1 MTKKQKKQLARI
13 VSAAV
18 LFLLAAALPLS
29 PAVEM
34 AAFLLCY
41 ALIGWDIVWKAV
53 TNILHGQ
60 VFDEN
65 FLMTV
70 ATVGALC
77 LNEYSEGVAVML
89 FYQVGEWFQSYAV
102 NKSRRSI
109 SSLMDI
115 RPDSANVIRSGGTI
129 KQVDPEE
136 VQIGETI
143 VVRAGERV
151 PLDGVIIEG
160 SSSLDT
166 SALTGESLPREVAA
180 GEEVISGCINQSG
193 TLQVRVS
200 KIYGE
205 SIVAKILDLVENA
218 SSKKSKSEAF
228 ITRFARYY
236 TPLVVIAAV
245 ILAVL
250 PPLISGQSFA
260 IWIERALTFLVISCP
275 CALVIS
281 VPLSFFG
288 GIGGASKCGVLI
300 KGSNYLEALAK
311 TETVVFDKTG
321 TLTKGAFAVSGLYPQ
336 GVSEERLVELAAYAE
351 KDSTHPISRSIRDFY
366 GKAIDGSRIKNI
378 KEIAGFGLQAELDG
392 KVVLTG
398 NAKLMREQNITF
410 APVEEPGTIIYVA
423 ESGRYAGA
431 ILIEDELKADALAA
445 VKDLK
450 ASGVKKAVMLTGDA
464 KAVGQ
469 KVAAKLQLD
478 SAYTELLP
486 ADKVAYMEQLLSETS
501 EKGKLTFVGDGIN
514 DAPVLARADI
524 GIAMGGLGSDA
535 AIEAADVVIM
545 TDEPSKIATAMRISR
560 KTLRIVHQ
568 NIVFALGVKALV
580 LALGAV
586 GIATMW
592 AAVFADVGV
601 AVIAIL
607 NAIRALRVP
616 KSEVVTADQQEGA
629 ATLNHI
635 ENAA

>member
-1 MTKKQKKQLARI
+1 M
-13 VSAAV
+13 
-18 LFLLAAALPLS
+18 
-29 PAVEM
+29 
-34 AAFLLCY
+34 
-41 ALIGWDIVWKAV
+41 
-53 TNILHGQ
+53 
-60 VFDEN
+60 
-65 FLMTV
+65 
-70 ATVGALC
+70 
-77 LNEYSEGVAVML
+77 
-89 FYQVGEWFQSYAV
+89 
-102 NKSRRSI
+102 
-109 SSLMDI
+109 
-115 RPDSANVIRSGGTI
+115 
-129 KQVDPEE
+129 
-136 VQIGETI
+136 
-143 VVRAGERV
+143 
-151 PLDGVIIEG
+151 
-160 SSSLDT
+160 
-166 SALTGESLPREVAA
+166 
-180 GEEVISGCINQSG
+180 
-193 TLQVRVS
+193 
-200 KIYGE
+200 
-205 SIVAKILDLVENA
+205 
-218 SSKKSKSEAF
+218 
-228 ITRFARYY
+228 
-236 TPLVVIAAV
+236 
-245 ILAVL
+245 
-250 PPLISGQSFA
+250 
-260 IWIERALTFLVISCP
+260 
-275 CALVIS
+275 
-281 VPLSFFG
+281 
-288 GIGGASKCGVLI
+288 
-300 KGSNYLEALAK
+300 
-311 TETVVFDKTG
+311 
-321 TLTKGAFAVSGLYPQ
+321 
-336 GVSEERLVELAAYAE
+336 
-351 KDSTHPISRSIRDFY
+351 
-366 GKAIDGSRIKNI
+366 
-378 KEIAGFGLQAELDG
+378 DG
-392 KVVLTG
+392 KVVLAG